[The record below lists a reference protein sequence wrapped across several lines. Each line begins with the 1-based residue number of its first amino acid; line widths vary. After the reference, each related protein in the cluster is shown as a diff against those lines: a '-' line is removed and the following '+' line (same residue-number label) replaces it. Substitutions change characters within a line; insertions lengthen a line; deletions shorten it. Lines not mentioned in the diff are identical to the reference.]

1 MDLGVKS
8 VDANLFIV
16 RTLDELLSDYRINCD
31 GITQFWFDDETGS
44 LSEIRIIY
52 KNLSCMEQ
60 LKALDCSRLKE
71 DLYSIATKVNNKY
84 DVNIKY
90 ICEDNKIRSGLPNKF
105 MYSIEVIPSESE
117 VAARLLEILGIKP
130 N

>member
-1 MDLGVKS
+1 
-8 VDANLFIV
+8 
-16 RTLDELLSDYRINCD
+16 
-31 GITQFWFDDETGS
+31 
-44 LSEIRIIY
+44 
-52 KNLSCMEQ
+52 MEQ

-90 ICEDNKIRSGLPNKF
+90 ICEDSKIRSGLPNKF

>member
-1 MDLGVKS
+1 MELGVKS

-16 RTLDELLSDYRINCD
+16 KTLDELLSDYRINCD
-31 GITQFWFDDETGS
+31 GITQFWFDDKTGS

-60 LKALDCSRLKE
+60 LKDLDCCRLKE
-71 DLYSIATKVNNKY
+71 DLYSIATQVNNKY

-90 ICEDNKIRSGLPNKF
+90 ICEDNNLNSRLPNKF
-105 MYSIEVIPSESE
+105 IYAIEVIPSESE
-117 VAARLLEILGIKP
+117 VAVRLLEILGIKP

>member
-1 MDLGVKS
+1 MDLGVRS

-16 RTLDELLSDYRINCD
+16 KTLDELLSDYRINCD
-31 GITQFWFDDETGS
+31 GITQFWFDDKTGS

-52 KNLSCMEQ
+52 KNLSCIEQ
-60 LKALDCSRLKE
+60 LKALDYSRLKE
-71 DLYSIATKVNNKY
+71 DLYSIATQVNNKY
-84 DVNIKY
+84 GVNIKY
-90 ICEDNKIRSGLPNKF
+90 ICEDSKIRSELPNKF

-117 VAARLLEILGIKP
+117 VAVRLLEILGIKP